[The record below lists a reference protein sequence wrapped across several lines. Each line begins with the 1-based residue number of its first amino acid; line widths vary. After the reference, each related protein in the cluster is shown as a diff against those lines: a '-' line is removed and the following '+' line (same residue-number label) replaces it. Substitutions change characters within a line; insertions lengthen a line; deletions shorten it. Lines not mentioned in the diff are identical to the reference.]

1 MTLKGRNSKY
11 KDMKNTLKNTL
22 KNTFTKVTLS
32 ILSFGI
38 IAQVNFAQAQQGK
51 DTYTSFKMSYEVDGM
66 DVWELPEPRTAESVA
81 EAITTFKERC
91 SAAVPAFYQNRVSE
105 LGLNQEDFKITTN
118 SYNFF
123 IRGYGD
129 SHRCRM
135 TTEIK
140 NKDFSFV
147 HKKTS
152 QYYNTR
158 EISAY
163 EQCRSFRDGLDARAN
178 EINLFD
184 RIIQIA
190 WGKING
196 KPAIVGC
203 FVNYTTIKF

>member
-1 MTLKGRNSKY
+1 
-11 KDMKNTLKNTL
+11 MKKTLKNTI
-22 KNTFTKVTLS
+22 TKVTLS
-32 ILSFGI
+32 TLALGI
-38 IAQVNFAQAQQGK
+38 FMQVNLANAQGK
-51 DTYTSFKMSYEVDGM
+51 DIHSNYKMSYEVDGM
-66 DVWELPEPRTAESVA
+66 DVWELPQPRTQESVSQ
-81 EAITTFKERC
+81 AIAFFKERC
-91 SAAVPAFYQNRVSE
+91 ATKVPEFYTDRIDQ
-105 LGLNQEDFKITTN
+105 LGLDQSNFKITTE

-135 TTEIK
+135 TAEIK

-147 HKKTS
+147 HKKTPT
-152 QYYNTR
+152 YFNTKDVP
-158 EISAY
+158 AY
-163 EQCRSFRDGLDARAN
+163 EQCKAFRDDLDVRAN

-203 FVNYTTIKF
+203 FVEYTTIKN